1 MSMKFE
7 NKNEEE
13 RTNIFLKYAK
23 VRVDDNQELS
33 DKLYVSFTVDGK
45 LYEPKNKER
54 QNELRTLSRSS
65 SCGQSPLT
73 DAADKHKTY
82 IFEFFAF
89 TCCYNV
95 ATIDEIKKILPPKP
109 LIEHIIET
117 NNETIFNLLIEGPTG
132 LRTKSEPYKLN
143 NFYETILE
151 ETDKLGRN
159 IYHFAVMNRRL
170 DFILKT
176 AWRTKIFG
184 RMIHKTDI
192 YGNMPI
198 DLAAAV
204 DDLETFQML
213 VEKCGGQMT
222 TRTMKLAKGKM
233 NITDKS

>member
-1 MSMKFE
+1 MIFE
-7 NKNEEE
+7 NKNEEL
-13 RTNIFLKYAK
+13 RTNNFLKYAK
-23 VRVDDNQELS
+23 VRQDDYQEIS
-33 DKLYVSFTVDGK
+33 DKLYVSFKVGDK

-54 QNELRTLSRSS
+54 QNELRTLS
-65 SCGQSPLT
+65 LI
-73 DAADKHKTY
+73 DIVDKHKTY

-95 ATIDEIKKILPPKP
+95 ATIDEILGLLSSLNSSNLPI
-109 LIEHIIET
+109 IEHIIET
-117 NNETIFNLLIEGPTG
+117 NNETIFNLLIE
-132 LRTKSEPYKLN
+132 PYKLN

-151 ETDKLGRN
+151 QTDKLGRN

-204 DDLETFQML
+204 DDLETVQML
-213 VEKCGGQMT
+213 VEKCGGQIS

-233 NITDKS
+233 NLTDKQK

>member
-1 MSMKFE
+1 MKFE

-13 RTNIFLKYAK
+13 RTNIFLKYSK
-23 VRVDDNQELS
+23 VHDDDYQELS
-33 DKLYVSFTVDGK
+33 DKLYVSFTVEGK

-65 SCGQSPLT
+65 SCGQSPLI

-89 TCCYNV
+89 TCGYNV

-117 NNETIFNLLIEGPTG
+117 NNETIFNLLIE
-132 LRTKSEPYKLN
+132 RNKLN

-151 ETDKLGRN
+151 ETDKLERN
-159 IYHFAVMNRRL
+159 IYHFAVMYKRR

-176 AWRTKIFG
+176 AWMTKIFG
-184 RMIHKTDI
+184 RKIHKTDI
-192 YGNMPI
+192 YGNTPL
-198 DLAAAV
+198 DLAAAT
-204 DDLETFQML
+204 DDLETVQML
-213 VEKCGGQMT
+213 VEKCGGQIS
-222 TRTMKLAKGKM
+222 TRSIKLAKGQM
-233 NITDKS
+233 NLTDK